1 MRFFAARSLVRHERP
16 LLQGAQA
23 SRQRTRPN
31 LPLFRAPAPLAPIFS
46 FQPTNGR
53 RIGILDLEPV
63 RRAARPMYEDNAGR
77 GRVVEKIFSSP
88 NPSFR
93 TRPDDPWPA
102 LTASPMSY
110 KSFGTSRPP
119 TIQASSPSD
128 LVDRLSSND
137 LIERVAMWAVEM
149 NLWTRHDTSLPALG
163 GAPAQLSRSGPG
175 LRLRQMDNGQSSGWQ
190 CPQLSEPL

>member
-31 LPLFRAPAPLAPIFS
+31 LPLFRAPAPLAPISPARTAGASGFS
-46 FQPTNGR
+46 IF
-53 RIGILDLEPV
+53 EPV